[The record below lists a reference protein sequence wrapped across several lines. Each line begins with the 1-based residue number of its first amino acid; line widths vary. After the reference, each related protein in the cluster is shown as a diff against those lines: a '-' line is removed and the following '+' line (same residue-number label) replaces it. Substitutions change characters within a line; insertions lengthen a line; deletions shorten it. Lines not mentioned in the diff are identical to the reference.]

1 MARPRRIE
9 VASNIRNGRKLNGES
24 VRYNVD
30 LDFNPGLP
38 TIISEYYGPH
48 SFFDA
53 KLTALARLDEWREE
67 SLAQIQ
73 KECPAQKLER
83 RRQEFETAYEDHHQ
97 TVSNWCQ
104 RDVDRKEQDAI
115 AGPLSAL
122 MQVLPRNR
130 RHTVFG
136 EVMEAVCSLDSADL
150 QRLSK
155 LIGKMS
161 DADSAA
167 QSEAADE
174 I

>member
-1 MARPRRIE
+1 MATNRT
-9 VASNIRNGRKLNGES
+9 GES

-30 LDFNPGLP
+30 LDCKPGLP

-53 KLTALARLDEWREE
+53 KQTALDRLDEWREE
-67 SLAQIQ
+67 SLTHLEE
-73 KECPAQKLER
+73 ECPAEKLEV
-83 RRQEFETAYEDHHQ
+83 RRQEFVAAFEGHLQ
-97 TVSNWCQ
+97 TLSNWCR

-122 MQVLPRNR
+122 VQALPRTR
-130 RHTVFG
+130 QHPVFA
-136 EVMEAVCSLDSADL
+136 EIMAAVCSLDSADL

-155 LIGKMS
+155 LMGKMS
-161 DADSAA
+161 DANSAG
-167 QSEAADE
+167 QSQTDGG